1 MAKKSSII
9 NVVVTGDAKQFKK
22 AIGTATTSL
31 TNFGKKAAQV
41 GAVAA
46 AAMAGLGAKAI
57 DLAVDFE
64 ESLSKAQQIFG
75 EGAKSIETAADGAAT
90 AVGMS
95 SAEFL
100 EAASGF
106 GVFGKA
112 AGLTGEEL
120 STFSTDLVT
129 VAADVASFNNLR
141 PEEALEKLSAGLR
154 GSNEPLQSIGVLINA
169 AAIEA
174 KALEMGLADA
184 NGEISEGNKIMAR
197 QALIL
202 EQLGSQGALGDFART
217 SEGLANQQRILSARF
232 KDLGIEIGTKLLPI
246 AAKVMEWFMELV
258 DIGERIV
265 GVYNEKGV
273 SGVLEALG
281 EEFKKLWKVVKAEA
295 PKIGKKLFELGERF
309 VNWVTPKIPLVIQ
322 KLGEWGS
329 AILRWITN
337 TAIPGIGNA
346 MVAVAAAFLTFADKI
361 VAGAPD
367 AIIKITDWILGDEE
381 GDFGPAVLTAF
392 GDVVKKIGPQL
403 LGVLRNIFLPM
414 TDDQDPWGSGGA
426 IANVM
431 QRLGEDL
438 GQHMTEM
445 AAKLGVQWDKDV
457 EFLVNGLTKLPSA
470 AKSALTWV
478 GLNLARPILESFE
491 TAMED
496 MATIIETALTAVA
509 IVLKEAWNGIA
520 NAWNLTVAGEVF
532 KVPWWLSALGGI
544 GGSIA
549 NKSWTIPSLNT
560 FDLTPMAAG
569 GIVTGPTPI
578 LAGEAG
584 PEAIIP
590 LNKMGMMGNITINVH
605 GVSGEEVIE
614 AIQRETR
621 KRGAA
626 AVPVDS
632 NRRL

>member
-322 KLGEWGS
+322 IRRMGK
-329 AILRWITN
+329 RY
-337 TAIPGIGNA
+337 
-346 MVAVAAAFLTFADKI
+346 
-361 VAGAPD
+361 
-367 AIIKITDWILGDEE
+367 
-381 GDFGPAVLTAF
+381 
-392 GDVVKKIGPQL
+392 
-403 LGVLRNIFLPM
+403 
-414 TDDQDPWGSGGA
+414 
-426 IANVM
+426 
-431 QRLGEDL
+431 
-438 GQHMTEM
+438 
-445 AAKLGVQWDKDV
+445 
-457 EFLVNGLTKLPSA
+457 
-470 AKSALTWV
+470 
-478 GLNLARPILESFE
+478 
-491 TAMED
+491 
-496 MATIIETALTAVA
+496 
-509 IVLKEAWNGIA
+509 
-520 NAWNLTVAGEVF
+520 F
-532 KVPWWLSALGGI
+532 KVD
-544 GGSIA
+544 
-549 NKSWTIPSLNT
+549 N
-560 FDLTPMAAG
+560 
-569 GIVTGPTPI
+569 
-578 LAGEAG
+578 
-584 PEAIIP
+584 
-590 LNKMGMMGNITINVH
+590 
-605 GVSGEEVIE
+605 
-614 AIQRETR
+614 
-621 KRGAA
+621 
-626 AVPVDS
+626 
-632 NRRL
+632 